1 MHETIKKHDYSF
13 DILRIL
19 ACFLV
24 IVNHTN
30 SEVFLNM
37 EPCATW
43 ALSVGYFYF
52 SKIAVPIFIMISG
65 ALLFKREYTYRELFS
80 KIFKTLAVLVLFSFY
95 VYVELEGNAINLKEF
110 LFTIIEAPIM
120 TSYWYLYLMLGMY
133 MILPFLYK
141 IIHAMKKADWMYF
154 LIGWF
159 FFSGICPMLVRYEI
173 IPTITFWFDLQI
185 MSDFIGYLFV
195 GYYITHL
202 KVSRSFLNKVMI
214 ASVFILPCIVGI
226 SIMSSVY
233 ELQMWNQLYLML
245 DNVYYATT
253 ATSSI
258 LIFFCVHH
266 YFKDK
271 NFDGFFGR
279 ALQGISS
286 TTFGIYVLHMIYFS
300 KLMYVRYDLLYFNNQ
315 LLSVILFEI
324 FLFAFCSLAA
334 FCIKKVPVFKQIL

>member
-1 MHETIKKHDYSF
+1 MNKVIKKHDYSF

-19 ACFLV
+19 SCFLV

-37 EPCATW
+37 EPCLTW

-65 ALLFKREYTYRELFS
+65 ALLFRKEYTYRELFS
-80 KIFKTLAVLVLFSFY
+80 KILKTLAVLVIFSFY
-95 VYVELEGNAINLKEF
+95 VYVEIGQNPINLIDF
-110 LFTIIEAPIM
+110 MNSLIEAPVIM
-120 TSYWYLYLMLGMY
+120 SYWYLYLMLGMY

-141 IIHAMKKADWMYF
+141 IIHAMKKADWKYF
-154 LIGWF
+154 FVVWF
-159 FFSGICPMLVRYEI
+159 FFSGICPILVRYEI

-195 GYYITHL
+195 GYYITHM
-202 KVSRSFLNKVMI
+202 KVSRALLKKMMI
-214 ASVFILPCIVGI
+214 ACTIVVPCIIAI
-226 SIMSSVY
+226 SIMSSLY
-233 ELQMWNQLYLML
+233 ELHMWNQLYLML

-258 LIFFCVHH
+258 LIFFCIHH

-271 NFDGFFGR
+271 SFDGFFGK
-279 ALQGISS
+279 ALRGISS
-286 TTFGIYVLHMIYFS
+286 TTFGIYVLHMIYFY

-315 LLSVILFEI
+315 LVSVILFEI
-324 FLFAFCSLAA
+324 FLFAICSLAA
-334 FCIKKVPVFKQIL
+334 FCLKKVPVFKQIL